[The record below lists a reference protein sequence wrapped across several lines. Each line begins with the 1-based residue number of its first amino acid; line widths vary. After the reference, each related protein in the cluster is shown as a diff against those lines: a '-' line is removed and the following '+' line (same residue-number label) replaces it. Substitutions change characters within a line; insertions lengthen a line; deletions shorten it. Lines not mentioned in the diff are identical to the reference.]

1 MSRALPLF
9 IAATFLVATL
19 LLASLLSLAAARAA
33 THGAATSPERV
44 DGRATI
50 DVALADDDDGGDGAP
65 ARFDLGA
72 YPHAISPDGRLI
84 AAIVTVRHCE
94 RAVAREEAHFVCPGA
109 AIYLVSPAGDLL
121 ECLVEPDGDL
131 ALGALAWAA
140 DGASLTFEAAEIGD
154 DALVIRSETRAVELP
169 ERFAR
174 GGGGER

>member
-19 LLASLLSLAAARAA
+19 LLASLVSLATARAA
-33 THGAATSPERV
+33 IHAAGPDAAPAPDRAATSLVLAAEDDPAE
-44 DGRATI
+44 AT
-50 DVALADDDDGGDGAP
+50 P
-65 ARFDLGA
+65 ARFDLGS

-109 AIYLVSPAGDLL
+109 AIYLVSPSGDLL
-121 ECLVEPDGDL
+121 DCLVEPDGDL

-154 DALVIRSETRAVELP
+154 DALVIRSETRAIELP
-169 ERFAR
+169 DRFAR